1 MKKRALSLVLA
12 LLLVVSLAAACG
24 EKEEEPNYDFNVDLS
39 GIATK
44 FIVAGASVHDPS
56 ILRVGDTYYIYG
68 SHMASARSE
77 DLFTWKAMSAGV
89 NKGNVIFGGIYD
101 KFDEAFAFAG
111 SPTSA
116 VPTDNAAQ
124 GGEHVWAP
132 DVKYNENLGKY
143 VMYYCTSST
152 WNASNLCYATCD
164 TPDGRFEWQ
173 GAFIFSGF
181 NKETIQYTDVLDYVS
196 EDYAFSHYLDGSG
209 SYKFREY
216 PNAIDPTLFT
226 DENGNDWLVY
236 GSWSGGIFLLE
247 VDEQT
252 GQVIHPEADPDNDVD
267 PYFGKRIAGGG
278 HETMEAPYIIY
289 DKGTDFYYL
298 YVSFGDL
305 NQQGGYQIRVFRSE
319 NPDGPYVDMKGQ
331 TLGSGLSRAAQSYY
345 ALKLS
350 GNYQMPS
357 NPEGYMATGHN
368 SVFID
373 EDGKHYVVYH
383 TRFETRG
390 EMHYPRVHQF
400 LYNADGWPCM
410 LPYQTQ
416 GETVSETGYSEDEV
430 AGRYFYINQ
439 GTGIDAEI
447 ARPQII
453 YLNKGGKV
461 KTADAEGTWSMDKG
475 SYTVTI
481 KIGEVEY
488 KGVFCAMKDEAGTDC
503 MTFSAVGQNESIWG
517 VKYAETTQG

>member
-1 MKKRALSLVLA
+1 MKKRALSLALA

-24 EKEEEPNYDFNVDLS
+24 EKEPDYDFNVDLS

-44 FIVAGASVHDPS
+44 NISSPGVGVHDPS

-68 SHMASARSE
+68 SHMDSARSE
-77 DLFTWKAMSAGV
+77 DLLTWKRMSAGI
-89 NKGNVIFGGIYD
+89 NKNNTIYGGIYD
-101 KFDEAFAFAG
+101 KYDEAFAFAG

-116 VPTDNAAQ
+116 VPTDDADR
-124 GGEHVWAP
+124 GGAEHVWAP

-164 TPDGRFEWQ
+164 TPDGKFEWQ
-173 GAFIFSGF
+173 GGLIYSGF
-181 NKETIQYTDVLDYVS
+181 NYETLSATNVVEVVGEEQAKAYIKPN
-196 EDYAFSHYLDGSG
+196 ADGDG
-209 SYKFREY
+209 EYRFDDY

-252 GQVIHPEADPDNDVD
+252 GKVIYPEADPENDVD

-278 HETMEAPYIIY
+278 HESMEAPYILY

-298 YVSFGDL
+298 YVSYGGL
-305 NQQGGYQIRVFRSE
+305 QQQKGYQIRVFRSE

-331 TLGSGLSRAAQSYY
+331 TLGPDLGLTAQTYY

-373 EDGKHYVVYH
+373 EDGKHYIVYH
-383 TRFETRG
+383 TRFEMRG
-390 EMHYPRVHQF
+390 ETHSPRVHQF

-416 GETVSETGYSEDEV
+416 GETVSETGYKEDEV

-481 KIGEVEY
+481 KIGETEY

-503 MTFSAVGQNESIWG
+503 MTFSAVGKNESIWG
-517 VKYAETTQG
+517 VKYA